1 MIILCKNTMHQIMR
15 IKQNEKL
22 FAICTYN
29 NFFTCIS
36 GRIEKKYPKMVK
48 LMKNDF
54 HGINGDF
61 IKSFYSKKQ
70 ADCILYSNE
79 GSQFEIHKE
88 ILCQSKFMCNL
99 LSDSEWFCCQNLE
112 IFLPCSANE
121 LKYLVTFL
129 YEGQINC
136 ESETNCQQILEN
148 LSKIFGFPTETFV
161 EECQKQFRINEDTN
175 VIGIF
180 KSENILPPLVEYHLN
195 PSTIPENSN
204 FNCKKV
210 KEETLKK
217 KKIWSCPI
225 CDDVFKNRNSFRDH
239 IASVHKGKKPF
250 KCSQCEIRFLHAD
263 SLTKH
268 TSKAHN
274 ILALDDSE
282 IDEIHYLN
290 KCESNLTIGRKAL
303 EPITS
308 VIHEVKE
315 EGSYAQNLCN
325 VAFET
330 EALWMCPICDIDLK
344 RKKKLR
350 DHIKSSHQGQKVFRC
365 SSCEARFELK
375 DSLNRHLKKKHTIES
390 PIISSDIDDSE
401 MDLNETDISNLC
413 ESNLDII
420 GMNELDAHE
429 ESVIEFS
436 DTKNSSNTEFEKEVL
451 WICPI
456 CNIDLKWKKKLR
468 DHIKSSHQGQKVFR
482 CSLCEASFEL
492 KDSLKRHLKTK
503 HVDQVT
509 NE

>member
-1 MIILCKNTMHQIMR
+1 
-15 IKQNEKL
+15 
-22 FAICTYN
+22 
-29 NFFTCIS
+29 
-36 GRIEKKYPKMVK
+36 
-48 LMKNDF
+48 MKNDF
-54 HGINGDF
+54 HGMNGDF
-61 IKSFYSKKQ
+61 IKYFYSKKQ

-88 ILCQSKFMCNL
+88 ILCQSKFMCNI
-99 LSDSEWFCCQNLE
+99 LSETEWFCCQNLE
-112 IFLPCSANE
+112 VLLPCSANE

-148 LSKIFGFPTETFV
+148 LATIFGFPTETFV
-161 EECQKQFRINEDTN
+161 EECHKQFGINEDTN

-180 KSENILPPLVEYHLN
+180 KSENILPPLVEYHMN
-195 PSTIPENSN
+195 ASTIPDNCD
-204 FNCKKV
+204 FNYEKV
-210 KEETLKK
+210 KEKVKEKLIKN

-250 KCSQCEIRFLHAD
+250 KCSQCDTRFLHAD
-263 SLTKH
+263 SLKKH
-268 TSKAHN
+268 ESSLFHMSKAL
-274 ILALDDSE
+274 LALDDSE
-282 IDEIHYLN
+282 IDEVDYSK

-325 VAFET
+325 VVFET
-330 EALWMCPICDIDLK
+330 ELILWMCPICDIDLK

-375 DSLNRHLKKKHTIES
+375 DSLNRHLKTKHTTES
-390 PIISSDIDDSE
+390 PIRSNIDDFE

-413 ESNLDII
+413 ETNLDIE
-420 GMNELDAHE
+420 MNELDAHE
-429 ESVIEFS
+429 ESFIEFS
-436 DTKNSSNTEFEKEVL
+436 DIKNSSNTEFEKEVL

-456 CNIDLKWKKKLR
+456 CNIDLKRKKKLR

-503 HVDQVT
+503 HVDKVT